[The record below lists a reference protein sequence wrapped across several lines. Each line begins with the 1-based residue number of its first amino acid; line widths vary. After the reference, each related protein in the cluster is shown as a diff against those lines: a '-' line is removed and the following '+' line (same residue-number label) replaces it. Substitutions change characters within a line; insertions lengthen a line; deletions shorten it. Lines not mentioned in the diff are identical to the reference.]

1 MEHFGIKVNGF
12 QPLTIITKCS
22 IFHQGVSKEKVFL
35 MFSGGIERKLTWNG
49 LIFLITINTTP
60 IKNSHFFPFYYENKY
75 SQNRL
80 KIENNEEPQ

>member
-35 MFSGGIERKLTWNG
+35 MFSGGIERKQWHEMVWSFLLPLT
-49 LIFLITINTTP
+49 LRL
-60 IKNSHFFPFYYENKY
+60 
-75 SQNRL
+75 L
-80 KIENNEEPQ
+80 KIHTSFRFTTKTNIHKIA